1 MHFEVSPLYHP
12 YRFDGRVEAAHVA
25 ASVFPQEPRL
35 ITNVYID
42 GFNLYYRALKDTRSD
57 GWTCTGSRRRSS
69 PRTRFTRSTTSLPDL
84 RFGPATPDK
93 PNASLCTCAPSPH
106 CRILEVHYGGI
117 PVRGGSAGHSPN
129 PSRGLPTHVLVRD
142 SEEKGS
148 DVNLATRLL
157 VDGFNGEYEQAVVVS
172 NDADFAGAMRYVR
185 DGLGLRVTLV
195 NPDARTSSP
204 RDLAAAATYV
214 KRLWRSH
221 LRRSRFPDT
230 VRDEVGAI
238 TKPPGW

>member
-1 MHFEVSPLYHP
+1 MAV
-12 YRFDGRVEAAHVA
+12 
-25 ASVFPQEPRL
+25 SVFLREFRL

-42 GFNLYYRALKDTRSD
+42 GFNLYYRALKDTPFRWLD
-57 GWTCTGSRRRSS
+57 LWTLA
-69 PRTRFTRSTTSLPDL
+69 RTLFPEDSILKVCYFTARLEARPANPGQPQRQLAYLRALGTLPE
-84 RFGPATPDK
+84 
-93 PNASLCTCAPSPH
+93 
-106 CRILEVHYGGI
+106 LEVHYGSFRSGVKRRPLAE
-117 PVRGGSAGHSPN
+117 PVPGL
-129 PSRGLPTHVLVRD
+129 PSRVLVRD

-230 VRDEVGAI
+230 LRDEVGAI
-238 TKPPGW
+238 TKPPSW